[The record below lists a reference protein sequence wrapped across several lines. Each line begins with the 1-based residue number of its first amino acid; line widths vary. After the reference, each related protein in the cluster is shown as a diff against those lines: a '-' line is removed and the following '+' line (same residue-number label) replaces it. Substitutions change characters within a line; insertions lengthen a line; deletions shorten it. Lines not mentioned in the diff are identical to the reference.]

1 MRDNCEKDGVDLQTV
16 HSLLHSQDSSHATWE
31 GVRRRRR
38 CQWAVDSEMY
48 HNLVKAH
55 ICHLLLIWMNE
66 NRNILIYSHVF
77 LYSYILVK
85 QRWRQHS
92 LLRSPAIW
100 YLSPGTLRTSPA
112 FCGACFY
119 ILKYCWCI
127 QLIGATNATEYQGMN
142 LTCFAASLSKWNE
155 MWPASNKLVQMTCF
169 KQDFARSRSPQ

>member
-1 MRDNCEKDGVDLQTV
+1 
-16 HSLLHSQDSSHATWE
+16 
-31 GVRRRRR
+31 
-38 CQWAVDSEMY
+38 MY

-66 NRNILIYSHVF
+66 NRNRLIYSHVF

-127 QLIGATNATEYQGMN
+127 QLIGATNATEYQII
-142 LTCFAASLSKWNE
+142 LQQVCRWLANE
-155 MWPASNKLVQMTCF
+155 ERNVTCF
-169 KQDFARSRSPQ
+169 KQACANDLFQARFCALKISTINETKLASGLAPIKYLGDLCDNLEMLFIVQSLHRKHQY